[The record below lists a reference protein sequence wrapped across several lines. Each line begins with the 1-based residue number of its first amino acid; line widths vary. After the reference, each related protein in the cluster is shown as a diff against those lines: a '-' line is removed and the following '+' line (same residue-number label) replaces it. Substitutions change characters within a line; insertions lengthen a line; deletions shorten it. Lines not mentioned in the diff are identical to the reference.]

1 MLLGGYF
8 QTFLEHHYQKQHSVH
23 GLWVKEPKGER
34 MYDLEM
40 FCSNLNSIFSEW
52 FSFAI
57 FLFNSSSNINV
68 WWSIRIFVNKFLVF
82 FSLKAFVLFFFNNG
96 GICVF
101 CNLCFVAGNWNS
113 VQVKSLTTHAPK
125 QYCFYLWNINCYLI
139 ELPFYIFKNVLDK
152 FISQTFTF
160 FFITNAQ

>member
-1 MLLGGYF
+1 
-8 QTFLEHHYQKQHSVH
+8 
-23 GLWVKEPKGER
+23 
-34 MYDLEM
+34 M

-57 FLFNSSSNINV
+57 FLFKSSSNINV
-68 WWSIRIFVNKFLVF
+68 SWGIRIFVNKFLVF
-82 FSLKAFVLFFFNNG
+82 FSLKVFVFVFFNNG

-101 CNLCFVAGNWNS
+101 CNLCFIAGNWNS

-125 QYCFYLWNINCYLI
+125 QYFFYLWNINCYLI